1 MPDMRSSVFY
11 SYSSHSK
18 TISWQRHNEARMVAD
33 CSVSISLRDGMGE
46 NWEEFEKRRDNSNSY
61 AEFIL
66 AYLHDLQ

>member
-1 MPDMRSSVFY
+1 
-11 SYSSHSK
+11 
-18 TISWQRHNEARMVAD
+18 MVAD

-66 AYLHDLQ
+66 AYLHDLH